1 MYLDIQVTY
10 TIIVII
16 SFCFVL
22 LSYYVSYRCL
32 DDEVKMRLAVTV
44 AEAGVDEHAS
54 EQ

>member
-16 SFCFVL
+16 CFVL
-22 LSYYVSYRCL
+22 LSYDVSYRCL
-32 DDEVKMRLAVTV
+32 DDEVKMRLTVTV